1 MDAKSVANKIQALHL
16 QSPQAIELQKV
27 VSIILTEGRNL
38 KTHNNEVNLTWL
50 SQLIG
55 VTRQSFY
62 PGRGSIELREI
73 VKILNDNIA
82 SLLPRPTQRP
92 ARENMKVSVALHKA
106 LAEKE
111 QLKRE
116 LLKQHKRWNDLYNER
131 IVVG

>member
-1 MDAKSVANKIQALHL
+1 MDANSVANKIKSLQF
-16 QSPQAIELQKV
+16 QSPQAIKLQQV
-27 VSIILTEGRNL
+27 VTVILMEGRDL

-50 SQLIG
+50 SQHIG

-73 VKILNDNIA
+73 VRIINENITH
-82 SLLPRPTQRP
+82 LLPHSTQRP
-92 ARENMKVSVALHKA
+92 AHENMKVLVALHKA

-116 LLKQHKRWNDLYNER
+116 LLKQKKRWSNLYNER

>member
-1 MDAKSVANKIQALHL
+1 MDAKSVANKIKALHL
-16 QSPQAIELQKV
+16 QNPQAIELQKV
-27 VSIILTEGRNL
+27 VSIMLTEGRNL
-38 KTHNNEVNLTWL
+38 KTHNNEINLTWL
-50 SQLIG
+50 SQCIG

-73 VKILNDNIA
+73 VKILNEDIA
-82 SLLPRPTQRP
+82 YLLPRSTQSP
-92 ARENMKVSVALHKA
+92 AHGNMKVSVALHKA

-116 LLKQHKRWNDLYNER
+116 LHKQQKRWNDLYNER

>member
-1 MDAKSVANKIQALHL
+1 MDAKSIANRINSLRF
-16 QSPQAIELQKV
+16 QSPQAIKLQQV
-27 VSIILTEGRNL
+27 VTAMLMEGRDL
-38 KTHNNEVNLTWL
+38 KIHNNEVNLTWL
-50 SQLIG
+50 SQFIG

-73 VKILNDNIA
+73 VRILNDNITH
-82 SLLPRPTQRP
+82 LIPRSTQRP
-92 ARENMKVSVALHKA
+92 AHENIKVSVALHKA

-116 LLKQHKRWNDLYNER
+116 LLMQKKRWNDLYNER

>member
-16 QSPQAIELQKV
+16 QSPQAIKLQQV
-27 VSIILTEGRNL
+27 VSIMLTEGRNL

-82 SLLPRPTQRP
+82 YLLPRPTQRP

-116 LLKQHKRWNDLYNER
+116 LLKQQKRWNDLYNER

>member
-1 MDAKSVANKIQALHL
+1 MDAKSIANRINSLRL
-16 QSPQAIELQKV
+16 QSPQAIKLQQV
-27 VSIILTEGRNL
+27 VTAMLMEGRDL
-38 KTHNNEVNLTWL
+38 KIHNNEVNLTWL
-50 SQLIG
+50 SQFIG

-73 VKILNDNIA
+73 VKILNENITH
-82 SLLPRPTQRP
+82 LIPRSTQRP
-92 ARENMKVSVALHKA
+92 AHENIKVSVALHKA

-116 LLKQHKRWNDLYNER
+116 LFMQKKRWNDLYNER

>member
-1 MDAKSVANKIQALHL
+1 MDAKSIANRINSLRF
-16 QSPQAIELQKV
+16 QSPQAIKLQQV
-27 VSIILTEGRNL
+27 VTAMLMEGRDL
-38 KTHNNEVNLTWL
+38 KIHNNEVNLTWL
-50 SQLIG
+50 SQFIG

-73 VKILNDNIA
+73 VKILNDNITH
-82 SLLPRPTQRP
+82 LIPRSTQRP
-92 ARENMKVSVALHKA
+92 AHENIKVSVALHKA

-116 LLKQHKRWNDLYNER
+116 LLMQKKRWNELYNER

>member
-82 SLLPRPTQRP
+82 SLLPSPRQRP

-116 LLKQHKRWNDLYNER
+116 LLKQQKRWNDLYNER

>member
-82 SLLPRPTQRP
+82 SLLPRPTQTP

-116 LLKQHKRWNDLYNER
+116 LLKQQKRWNDLYNER

>member
-16 QSPQAIELQKV
+16 QSPQAIELQQV
-27 VSIILTEGRNL
+27 VSIMLTEGRNL

-73 VKILNDNIA
+73 VKIVNDNIA
-82 SLLPRPTQRP
+82 YLLPRPTQRP

-116 LLKQHKRWNDLYNER
+116 LLKQQKRWNDLYNER
-131 IVVG
+131 IVIG

>member
-1 MDAKSVANKIQALHL
+1 MDAKSVADKIKALQL
-16 QSPQAIELQKV
+16 QSPQAIKLQQV
-27 VSIILTEGRNL
+27 ISIMLMEGRDL
-38 KTHNNEVNLTWL
+38 KMHNNEINLTWL
-50 SQLIG
+50 SQFIG

-82 SLLPRPTQRP
+82 YLLPRSTQRP
-92 ARENMKVSVALHKA
+92 VHENMKVSVALHKA

-116 LLKQHKRWNDLYNER
+116 LLKQQKRWNDLYNER

>member
-116 LLKQHKRWNDLYNER
+116 LLKQQKRWNDLYNER